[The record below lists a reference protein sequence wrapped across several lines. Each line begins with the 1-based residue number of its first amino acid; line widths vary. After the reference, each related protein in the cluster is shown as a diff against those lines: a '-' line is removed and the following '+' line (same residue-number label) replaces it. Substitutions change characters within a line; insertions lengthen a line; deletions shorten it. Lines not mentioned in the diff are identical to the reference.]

1 MGSTTDQLIGELFG
15 DASAKPVLHSTSERV
30 ADLLRGYLTDG
41 RIAPG
46 TRLSDDSF
54 AKALSVSR
62 NTVRE
67 AFRLLG
73 HEGLL
78 VHELNRGVFVRQL
91 SREDVNDIYDLREL
105 LELYAVRRTDAHT
118 SEALAALHETLV
130 AGRTAAAAEDWRLV
144 GTLNLEFHQR
154 IVQMANSPR
163 VGKWMRGLQAETRLA
178 FNVMTQVEAFD
189 SPYLTENEAIYSHL
203 EAGRGEEAAALVLE
217 YLTGARQQLMDAF
230 DTLEA
235 VSA

>member
-1 MGSTTDQLIGELFG
+1 MGASTDQLVEELFS
-15 DASAKPVLHSTSERV
+15 DASAKPVLASTSERV

-54 AKALSVSR
+54 SKALSVSR

-91 SREDVNDIYDLREL
+91 SRDDVTDIYDLREL
-105 LELYAVRRTDAHT
+105 LELYAVRRTEAHT
-118 SEALAALHETLV
+118 PTVLAALHETLV
-130 AGRTAAAAEDWRLV
+130 EGRAAATAENWRLV

-154 IVQMANSPR
+154 IVNMARSPR
-163 VGKWMRGLQAETRLA
+163 IDKWMRGLQAETRLA

-203 EAGRGEEAAALVLE
+203 EAGRAEEAATLVLE
-217 YLTGARQQLMDAF
+217 YLTGARKQLMDAF
-230 DTLEA
+230 DELG
-235 VSA
+235 SASA